1 MNFLILLLFFNLLFL
16 GKAQAYI
23 DPGSG
28 SIILQALL
36 GVLAAA
42 GASIS
47 IYWNK
52 LKNFF
57 KKNKSEDLNK
67 KDKNK
72 IDKI

>member
-1 MNFLILLLFFNLLFL
+1 MKFLILILFFNLFFL

-57 KKNKSEDLNK
+57 KKKKSEDNNK

>member
-16 GKAQAYI
+16 IKAQAYI

-57 KKNKSEDLNK
+57 KKKKSEDINK

>member
-1 MNFLILLLFFNLLFL
+1 M

-52 LKNFF
+52 LKIFF

>member
-42 GASIS
+42 GA
-47 IYWNK
+47 
-52 LKNFF
+52 
-57 KKNKSEDLNK
+57 
-67 KDKNK
+67 
-72 IDKI
+72 

>member
-1 MNFLILLLFFNLLFL
+1 MKLLLSIFLISFILTLN
-16 GKAQAYI
+16 AYAYI

-36 GVLAAA
+36 GALAAI

-52 LKNFF
+52 FKNLFKRK
-57 KKNKSEDLNK
+57 KKN
-67 KDKNK
+67 
-72 IDKI
+72 

>member
-23 DPGSG
+23 DPGSS

-52 LKNFF
+52 LKDFF
-57 KKNKSEDLNK
+57 KKNKNKDRNK
-67 KDKNK
+67 KDKKQN
-72 IDKI
+72 

>member
-1 MNFLILLLFFNLLFL
+1 MNFLILLLFFNLFFL
-16 GKAQAYI
+16 SKAQAYI

-36 GVLAAA
+36 GALVAA

-52 LKNFF
+52 LKDFF
-57 KKNKSEDLNK
+57 KKDKSEDRNK

>member
-52 LKNFF
+52 LKDFF
-57 KKNKSEDLNK
+57 KKNKNKDRNK
-67 KDKNK
+67 KDKKQNW
-72 IDKI
+72 

>member
-1 MNFLILLLFFNLLFL
+1 M